1 MGSPYLPIDPA
12 DVGRTY
18 EDVIRVNSQSG
29 KGGVA
34 YLLKNEYELD
44 LPRRLQIE
52 FTRVIQQI
60 TDTTGKEITGAE
72 IWSEFNSHYL
82 SANKPLLSSYRSR
95 PPKMRPAT
103 TAHP

>member
-1 MGSPYLPIDPA
+1 MRSRRGSRPWASTGQTLWEVPYLPIDPE

-34 YLLKNEYELD
+34 YLLKTEQELD

-60 TDTTGKEITGAE
+60 ADTTGKEITGNE
-72 IWSEFNSHYL
+72 IWD
-82 SANKPLLSSYRSR
+82 PV
-95 PPKMRPAT
+95 PAT
-103 TAHP
+103 TTSR